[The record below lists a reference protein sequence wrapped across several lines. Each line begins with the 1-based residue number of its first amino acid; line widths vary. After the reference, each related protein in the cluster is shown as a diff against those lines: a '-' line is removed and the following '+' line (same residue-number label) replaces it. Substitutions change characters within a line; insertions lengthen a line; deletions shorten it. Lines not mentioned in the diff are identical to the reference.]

1 MELQLVELHFRQRP
15 EPDFSAIRRRAES
28 ILGSELDVPKSGDAK
43 NAFLFFHKSHP
54 VTYADGKVPA
64 QTAILAAHKPIDI
77 DAYAEDIQQSWGCP
91 DAASLLED
99 SAHTLLVT
107 EMMAR
112 LLDPSDRVRL
122 FHGVL
127 QAVIEET
134 IPDALVFKH
143 SQQVVDPQAYLAAI
157 NDAPIKRPGSLNVRF
172 FNISN
177 SDGDMIMDTRGL
189 HEVGLHDLQCHF
201 RELDP
206 NEVSRVLLDSA
217 IYIIENGAVIE
228 SGNTIAGVEPDSKWV
243 CQFENS
249 LIPPD
254 RELLDLNPGA
264 QFAAGGRN

>member
-54 VTYADGKVPA
+54 VTYTDGRVPA
-64 QTAILAAHKPIDI
+64 QTAILAAHKSIDM

-112 LLDPSDRVRL
+112 LLDPSGRVRL

-217 IYIIENGAVIE
+217 IYIFENGAVIE
-228 SGNTIAGVEPDSKWV
+228 SGNTIVSVEPDSKWV

-254 RELLDLNPGA
+254 RELLDLNPGPA
-264 QFAAGGRN
+264 FAAGGRN